1 MHEKFQT
8 FAFAL
13 YARMFVASNSYAA
26 TKLLLRCSKFSRAI
40 LDHIPHL
47 GPPQKPDPIRMARN
61 RYPPPPTPPL
71 EFEKSNTFLY
81 PPERK
86 FCAKLQKLD
95 STFRG
100 IFTVAANGKKV
111 KKWCFSQAVFP
122 GVGQEGRLLAVC
134 ATFWPFLSFLGGLP
148 KSDGGCD

>member
-47 GPPQKPDPIRMARN
+47 G
-61 RYPPPPTPPL
+61 YPPPPPPVLDGSGIGTPPL
-71 EFEKSNTFLY
+71 RPPPWSSRRVILFFTPRNANFAQNCKNSIRLFGVFLLWRPMVKRSKSGVF
-81 PPERK
+81 RK
-86 FCAKLQKLD
+86 Q
-95 STFRG
+95 
-100 IFTVAANGKKV
+100 
-111 KKWCFSQAVFP
+111 
-122 GVGQEGRLLAVC
+122 
-134 ATFWPFLSFLGGLP
+134 SFLV
-148 KSDGGCD
+148 